1 MTINA
6 KRMIAIRER
15 ILNPNTK
22 GTQNVVLRTIKEE
35 AVVISTMVTEDL
47 SIDCLLDGELMY
59 S

>member
-1 MTINA
+1 
-6 KRMIAIRER
+6 MIAIRER

-47 SIDCLLDGELMY
+47 NIECFLVGELMY

>member
-1 MTINA
+1 
-6 KRMIAIRER
+6 MIAISER

-35 AVVISTMVTEDL
+35 AVVISTIMTEDL
-47 SIDCLLDGELMY
+47 NIECFLVGELMY